1 VETFVIPRVHQ
12 NCPTCTCA
20 ELNDTAIR
28 QVVAATPEQL
38 AEHREIAALDAMD
51 REHIASEAL
60 S

>member
-1 VETFVIPRVHQ
+1 VIPRVHQ